1 MTAVSDLSFQVGDG
15 EICGFLGPN
24 GAGKTTTM
32 QMMTGCLAPT
42 EGTVKIDGYDIFR
55 DPVPA
60 KKTIGY
66 LPEVPPLYPD
76 LTVDEYLRFAAALKK
91 VPKAARSAELDRV
104 LSALELSEERHR
116 LIRNLSKGYRQRVG
130 FAGALIGDPK
140 TLFLD
145 EPMSGLD
152 PKQIN
157 AMRDLIR
164 ELGRTHTIFLSS
176 HILSEVAEICTRV
189 LILSG
194 GRAVAM
200 DTPDRLCGQ
209 GAGVLLI
216 ETAGSA
222 SQVRE
227 ALGGVADTEEAE
239 IEERG
244 GRVYIRILMPEGED
258 IRSRVSSA
266 LAAGGCPVLEMRA
279 EKASLEDIFI
289 LLTEE
294 DAEEE
299 TEEDAEEETRALKG
313 ADDDSDL

>member
-1 MTAVSDLSFQVGDG
+1 
-15 EICGFLGPN
+15 
-24 GAGKTTTM
+24 
-32 QMMTGCLAPT
+32 
-42 EGTVKIDGYDIFR
+42 
-55 DPVPA
+55 
-60 KKTIGY
+60 
-66 LPEVPPLYPD
+66 
-76 LTVDEYLRFAAALKK
+76 
-91 VPKAARSAELDRV
+91 
-104 LSALELSEERHR
+104 
-116 LIRNLSKGYRQRVG
+116 
-130 FAGALIGDPK
+130 
-140 TLFLD
+140 
-145 EPMSGLD
+145 
-152 PKQIN
+152 
-157 AMRDLIR
+157 
-164 ELGRTHTIFLSS
+164 
-176 HILSEVAEICTRV
+176 
-189 LILSG
+189 
-194 GRAVAM
+194 M

-222 SQVRE
+222 SQARE
-227 ALGGVADTEEAE
+227 ALGRVADAEEAE